1 MEESDGAG
9 QLRVKYRKEYF
20 LSYAESRFKHTH
32 THTHTYSASRGGGQ
46 RLNGKDRVTREGH
59 GSLKG
64 DNPAFLYAVSRFTS
78 I

>member
-1 MEESDGAG
+1 MGLDNFVLNTEKSIFSHMQNLD
-9 QLRVKYRKEYF
+9 
-20 LSYAESRFKHTH
+20 SSTH